1 MASLITLGLSQ
12 IMVGTAA
19 PDGTMPTAA
28 LTKIGKT
35 YKDTCKMAQDASD
48 VTEHFE
54 EGRSAPEVRK
64 KAKKIPALTFSIMD
78 PDEAF
83 LESMSVVLPM
93 PQRVGDSTEPKSLQ
107 M

>member
-35 YKDTCKMAQDASD
+35 YKDTCKMA
-48 VTEHFE
+48 
-54 EGRSAPEVRK
+54 
-64 KAKKIPALTFSIMD
+64 
-78 PDEAF
+78 
-83 LESMSVVLPM
+83 
-93 PQRVGDSTEPKSLQ
+93 
-107 M
+107 